1 MPRATV
7 TTTNPTSIEIEYDT
21 FGSPDDPALLL
32 VMGFTAQLIAWDV
45 EFCELLASRGRYV
58 IRFDNRD
65 CGLST
70 HFDGQQVQPAAIMA
84 AAMSGEELPPVPYDL
99 SDMAADAV
107 GLLDHLGIERA
118 HVMGAS
124 MGGMI
129 AQTIAIEHP
138 QRCLSLISVMSSTGR
153 SAGRQAGARGAA
165 ACSCSVPPS
174 DRDAYIA
181 AADRTAVWTSKRY
194 HDQQR
199 ARDRAAAFYDRAF
212 YPEGAGRQLGAIYAS
227 GDRSAALAGLSVPT
241 LVIHGRDD
249 TLITPSGGTLTAE
262 AIPTA
267 NLLLLADMGHDL
279 PVPLWPLIVDAVI
292 SHTTHATHAA
302 APAAAVSH

>member
-7 TTTNPTSIEIEYDT
+7 ATTNPGSVEIEYET
-21 FGSPDDPALLL
+21 FGSPEDPPLLL

-45 EFCELLASRGRYV
+45 ELCEMLAARGRFV

-70 HFDGQQVQPAAIMA
+70 HLDGQQVQPAAIMA
-84 AAMSGEELPPVPYDL
+84 ASLSGEELPPVPYTL

-107 GLLDHLGIERA
+107 GLLDHLGIARA
-118 HVMGAS
+118 HLMGAS

-138 QRCLSLISVMSSTGR
+138 QRCLSLVSVMSSPGDPR
-153 SAGRQAGARGAA
+153 AGKPAPEALEVLLT
-165 ACSCSVPPS
+165 VPPS

-181 AADRTAVWTSKRY
+181 AAERTAVWTSKRY
-194 HDQQR
+194 HDPQR
-199 ARDRAAAFYDRAF
+199 ARDRAAAAFDRAF
-212 YPEGAGRQLGAIYAS
+212 YPEGAGRQLAAIYAS
-227 GDRSAALAGLSVPT
+227 GDRSAALADVQVPT

-279 PVPLWPLIVDAVI
+279 PQPLWPLIVDAII
-292 SHTTHATHAA
+292 SHTTHAVVPAT
-302 APAAAVSH
+302 AP

>member
-1 MPRATV
+1 M
-7 TTTNPTSIEIEYDT
+7 
-21 FGSPDDPALLL
+21 LL
-32 VMGFTAQLIAWDV
+32 
-45 EFCELLASRGRYV
+45 
-58 IRFDNRD
+58 
-65 CGLST
+65 
-70 HFDGQQVQPAAIMA
+70 
-84 AAMSGEELPPVPYDL
+84 
-99 SDMAADAV
+99 
-107 GLLDHLGIERA
+107 
-118 HVMGAS
+118 
-124 MGGMI
+124 
-129 AQTIAIEHP
+129 
-138 QRCLSLISVMSSTGR
+138 
-153 SAGRQAGARGAA
+153 
-165 ACSCSVPPS
+165 SVPPS

-212 YPEGAGRQLGAIYAS
+212 YPEGATRQLAAIYAS
-227 GDRSAALAGLSVPT
+227 GDRSAALADVNVPT

-292 SHTTHATHAA
+292 SHTIHAA
-302 APAAAVSH
+302 APAPAASN